1 MKSFRSR
8 LILGVGALL
17 LLPVAIAVAEKR
29 AIRHAAYSCYGTST
43 LHYDLYPGTAPKHD
57 WGVVSRYAPAGSS
70 LEGSTLFCPVT
81 LDVPMTAGTPINK
94 IRIVYSTRE
103 ADIPVTWGTGK
114 FTPDIKSCSVY
125 LMDGSDTGSWYGET
139 PEGTTAGPNTGSLF
153 TDGEITIEGATV
165 ALGGPNLRRMLV
177 TCQLPRAVSIG
188 GVTTGTAMVKGYE
201 VQYTTSTTTTVDGG
215 TL

>member
-8 LILGVGALL
+8 VILAVGALL
-17 LLPVAIAVAEKR
+17 LLPVAFALAEKR

-43 LHYDLYPGTAPKHD
+43 LHYDLYPGTGPRHD
-57 WGVVSRYAPAGSS
+57 WGVVSRYAPAGAS

-81 LDVPMTAGTPINK
+81 LDVPMIAGTPIDK
-94 IRIVYSTRE
+94 IRIIYSTKE
-103 ADIPVTWGTGK
+103 ANLPVSWGSGT
-114 FTPDIKSCSVY
+114 FTPEIKSCSVFI
-125 LMDGSDTGSWYGET
+125 MDGTEGGSWYGET
-139 PEGTTAGPNTGSLF
+139 TEAVAGPNTNSLY
-153 TDGEITIEGATV
+153 TDGEITIIGSPV
-165 ALGGPNLRRMLV
+165 SLGGPNLRRILV

-201 VQYTTSTTTTVDGG
+201 VQYTTSATTTVDGG